1 MFARCAALAMNIAF
15 IFTSLIPL
23 DRWPT
28 FSPAREPT
36 WQPRS
41 SVGPLVCEMKPCAAI
56 RAPFWAAIAA
66 RHAFHRSAG
75 RPAAARSWLIELS
88 WPVPIATAGRAAGA
102 AHVVGVVAGD
112 MAIGAAAD
120 G

>member
-1 MFARCAALAMNIAF
+1 LTVLLCWTAVASIIAVILTSWLA
-15 IFTSLIPL
+15 
-23 DRWPT
+23 
-28 FSPAREPT
+28 PARQPT
-36 WQPRS
+36 CSPPRDPRWQPGS

-75 RPAAARSWLIELS
+75 RPAAARSWLIKLS

-102 AHVVGVVAGD
+102 GRVVGVGAGD
-112 MAIGAAAD
+112 MATGD
-120 G
+120 

>member
-1 MFARCAALAMNIAF
+1 
-15 IFTSLIPL
+15 
-23 DRWPT
+23 
-28 FSPAREPT
+28 
-36 WQPRS
+36 
-41 SVGPLVCEMKPCAAI
+41 MKPCAAI

-75 RPAAARSWLIELS
+75 RPAAARSWLIKLS

-102 AHVVGVVAGD
+102 GRVVGVGAGD
-112 MAIGAAAD
+112 MATGDWAEGIAVGEEIGRECGAWRIFPM